1 MKERKII
8 LWWGWMM
15 IWCLGASSTIFAQ
28 SAQYQFKV
36 YSLEDGLSHRDVFK
50 IAQDNSGFIWVATM
64 DGLNRFDGYEFE
76 RYSSRQD
83 SKRSLPL
90 DAISDMT
97 IGRSNELWLAGQN
110 HVSAFYTEF
119 HQIQTHH
126 LHQHEGDRIQSLSDA
141 SLTPHNLFHDTQGA
155 LWMAALDDKTGKV
168 SLQFLDAYGK
178 LRNVADLKGKSPR
191 RPIIQFNGYIFVGA
205 QNNELWL
212 LSPQTGKKEKMI
224 TLPGPADESNRA
236 VHLHA
241 TGGRLWILT
250 STGKVYTLSNPNAQL
265 ELHAINKYLPTGGL
279 YNSMLIDPLGNIWL
293 AGQGKL
299 WHFITQSNTLENYDE
314 RVRFLLKSMPNYRQV
329 FRDQSGVIWVASDY
343 GVIKIVES
351 EKLFTQYLSG
361 GNENCRDL
369 QCSTRGMAEDE
380 NGRIYLSYYNGIHVL
395 DPGSNALRPLFPYN
409 DFSNLPFGLLYHQGY
424 LYTGNGWKINPQTLQ
439 KSKLFPD
446 ADREIGG
453 VVAVGAKGLVW
464 FGYSHR
470 LYQYDPKRKK
480 LQAYR
485 GKQGSWTERLGEI
498 SYLLPGRNPD
508 ILWVGTIEQG
518 LYQLNLKTGQRKH
531 FYTGKGSSVEV
542 YPRRINCI
550 YESRRGVLW
559 LGTDKG
565 LQKINFKTHQN
576 ISYNRRSGLSNDIVT
591 AILPEGDSCLWVST
605 YLGLNRLSV
614 KREQFLHF
622 MEQDGLSN
630 NEFNRISALRSRN
643 GRLYFGGLDGVN
655 AFFPGPQFWR
665 KENTAYEAPMLFTKF
680 THYSGDRDTIF
691 TRTAGI
697 NKQRSVFL
705 RHRDRYFTLS
715 FAVANYRE
723 PNQNRFAYML
733 ENYDRNWTPF
743 DKEHTVMYSNIPAG
757 KYVFKVK
764 AITAGSL
771 NKASEMDIEMDIEQ
785 AFYKSWTF
793 IISCFALFL
802 GGIYAFVR
810 YRIYTIRKREK
821 ALEHLV
827 RMRTSELEEE
837 KHKSDQL
844 LLNIL
849 PAETAEELKTTGKAS
864 ARRYDNVTVMFTD
877 FKGFSSI
884 AERMEPEQL
893 VEEIDHCFRAFDAI
907 IDQHGLEK
915 IKTIGDAYMC
925 MDEATDSSPQESAT
939 KVVKAA
945 LDIQQFLESYALKR
959 REHNQPA
966 FEARI
971 GIHTGPVV
979 AGVVG
984 TKKFAYDIWG
994 DTVNIASRMESEGD
1008 AGKVN
1013 VSEATY
1019 QLLNGEFSAEHHGQ
1033 YKDRGKEGI
1042 KMYFVDYRSLDK
1054 SEP

>member
-1 MKERKII
+1 MMKNCIRLVLCGWII
-8 LWWGWMM
+8 CCGV
-15 IWCLGASSTIFAQ
+15 ASGSLIAQ

-36 YSLEDGLSHRDVFK
+36 YNLEDGLSHRDVFK

-76 RYSSRQD
+76 RYSSRKD

-126 LHQHEGDRIQSLSDA
+126 LHQHTQDKVNSTSKT
-141 SLTPHNLFHDTQGA
+141 SLTPHNLFQDTQGA
-155 LWMAALDDKTGKV
+155 LWMAAMEDKTGQV
-168 SLQFLDAYGK
+168 SLQRLDEYGK
-178 LRNVADLKGKSPR
+178 LHKVADLKGKSPR

-212 LSPQTGKKEKMI
+212 LSPQTGNKEKVI
-224 TLPGPADESNRA
+224 TLPGPATESNRA

-250 STGKVYTLSNPNAQL
+250 ATGKVYTLSKPEAAL
-265 ELHAINKYLPTGGL
+265 ELHAINQYIPEGGL

-299 WHFITQSNTLENYDE
+299 WHFITQSNVLENYDE

-361 GNENCRDL
+361 GNEDCRDL
-369 QCSTRGMAEDE
+369 QCSIRGMAEDE
-380 NGRIYLSYYNGIHVL
+380 EGRVYLSYYNAIHVL
-395 DPGSNALRPLFPYN
+395 DPRSNALRPLFPYHN
-409 DFSNLPFGLLYHQGY
+409 FSNLPFGLVYHQGH
-424 LYTGNGWKINPQTLQ
+424 LYTGNGWKINPKTLQ
-439 KSKLFPD
+439 QTKLFAD

-453 VVAVGAKGLVW
+453 LVAIGGQGSIW
-464 FGYSHR
+464 FGYGTK
-470 LYQYDPKRKK
+470 LYQYDPKKQK
-480 LQAYR
+480 LQTYR
-485 GKQGSWTERLGEI
+485 GKQGAWSERLGEI
-498 SYLLPGRNPD
+498 SFLHPGRNPA
-508 ILWVGTIEQG
+508 ILWVGTMDQG
-518 LYQLNLKTGQRKH
+518 LYQLNLKTGKRKH
-531 FYTGKGSSVEV
+531 FYTGKGSPVEV

-550 YESRRGVLW
+550 YEDRRGVLW
-559 LGTDKG
+559 VGTDQG
-565 LQKINFKTHQN
+565 LQKINFKTAQSTN
-576 ISYNRRSGLSNDIVT
+576 YNRRSGLSNDIVT
-591 AILPEGDSCLWVST
+591 AILPEGDSCLWIST
-605 YLGLNRLSV
+605 YLGLNRMSI
-614 KREQFLHF
+614 KREQFLPF

-630 NEFNRISALRSRN
+630 NEFNRIAALRTSN

-665 KENTAYEAPMLFTKF
+665 KESKAYEAPMLFTKF
-680 THYSGDRDTIF
+680 THYSGERDTIF

-705 RHRDRYFTLS
+705 RNRDRYFTLS

-733 ENYDRNWTPF
+733 ENYEGKWTPF
-743 DKEHTVMYSNIPAG
+743 DNEHMVMYSNIPAG
-757 KYVFKVK
+757 NYTFKVK

-771 NKASEMDIEMDIEQ
+771 NKASEMEIEMIIEQ

-793 IISCFALFL
+793 IITCIVLFF
-802 GGIYAFVR
+802 GGLYAFVR

-821 ALEHLV
+821 ALERLV
-827 RMRTSELEEE
+827 RMRTSELEDE

-849 PAETAEELKTTGKAS
+849 PAETAEELKTKGKAS

-884 AERMEPEQL
+884 AEQMEPEQL
-893 VEEIDHCFRAFDAI
+893 VEEIDYCFRAFDAI
-907 IDQHGLEK
+907 IDRYGLEK

-925 MDEATDSSPQESAT
+925 MEEGIDSSPRESASR
-939 KVVKAA
+939 VVKAA
-945 LDIQQFLESYALKR
+945 LDIQQFLNETAIKR
-959 REHNQPA
+959 REQNLPA

-994 DTVNIASRMESEGD
+994 DTVNIASRMESEGA

-1013 VSEATY
+1013 VSETSY
-1019 QLLNGEFSAEHHGQ
+1019 RLLNGEFKGELHGQ
-1033 YKDRGKEGI
+1033 FTGRDKDTI
-1042 KMYFVDYRSLDK
+1042 DMYFVVLR
-1054 SEP
+1054 EE